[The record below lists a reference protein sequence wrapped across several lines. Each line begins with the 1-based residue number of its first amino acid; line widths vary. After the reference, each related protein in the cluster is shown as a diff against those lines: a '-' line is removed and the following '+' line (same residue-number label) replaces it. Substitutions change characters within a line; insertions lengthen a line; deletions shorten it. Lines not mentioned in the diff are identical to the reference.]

1 MFVSPEFRIEPIATL
16 APSAFHKVGLRKFER
31 ISKEEKMK
39 IIFSCLLFCVL
50 CSCGES
56 LEKPSAAKEA
66 SQGNIGDDYTMVFAS
81 CNDQDRPQPL
91 WKPILQNEPDLFVWG
106 GDNVYADTEDMSKM
120 KSDYDKVLAQANYKE
135 LIKQTAITGT
145 WDDHDYGA
153 NDAGVE
159 FEYKEESKK
168 LLLDFLQV
176 PENDIRRTRPG
187 VYTAETYE
195 TPKGSIKLL
204 LLDTRTFRDS
214 LQKSKDPNL
223 RYDPWKGSEGGT
235 ILGEAQWEWLE
246 QELQDE
252 TPSFTLIV
260 TSIQFLSDQH
270 GWEKWGNHPSEV
282 EKMQQLLLAA
292 KAKNIAMLSGDRH
305 LAEVSVATLP
315 GMSYPLVDFTASGLT
330 HTYIDTPTE
339 GNPYRVSNVVKR
351 INFGVLRFDFDEN
364 QIIFEIRGED
374 NFLFER
380 FVQQY

>member
-1 MFVSPEFRIEPIATL
+1 MLIA
-16 APSAFHKVGLRKFER
+16 
-31 ISKEEKMK
+31 
-39 IIFSCLLFCVL
+39 
-50 CSCGES
+50 CGES
-56 LEKPSAAKEA
+56 PENASEVKKEVKSAKSE
-66 SQGNIGDDYTMVFAS
+66 DYILVFAS
-81 CNDQDRPQPL
+81 CNDQERPQRL
-91 WKPILQNEPDLFVWG
+91 WKPILQNQPDLFVWG
-106 GDNVYADTEDMSKM
+106 GDNIYADTEDMAKM
-120 KSDYDKVLAQANYKE
+120 KADYDKVWAQPDYTELAQ
-135 LIKQTAITGT
+135 QTAITGT

-159 FEYKEESKK
+159 FQYKEESKK

-223 RYDPWKGSEGGT
+223 RYDAWKGSEGGT

-246 QELQDE
+246 QELQDNAAN
-252 TPSFTLIV
+252 FTLIV

-282 EKMQQLLLAA
+282 EKMKQVLTEA
-292 KAKNIAMLSGDRH
+292 KANNIVLLSGDRH
-305 LAEVSVATLP
+305 LAEVSVTTLP

-330 HTYIDTPTE
+330 HTYIDSPTE
-339 GNPYRVSNVVKR
+339 GNPHRVSNVVKR
-351 INFGVLRFDFDEN
+351 INFGVLRFDFDVN
-364 QIIFEIRGED
+364 QIVFEIRGED
-374 NFLFER
+374 NFLYER
-380 FVQQY
+380 FVQYY